1 MDTGRVVRWITA
13 RRWWWWGIGAVL
25 LAVYVWW
32 SQCAI
37 SSLTAEAAL
46 LRAEAGEYAVS
57 EPQTKA
63 RMLVSG
69 NPADYLKGR
78 EIEPYINGAP
88 TWAATVGVGITA
100 LEETVP
106 AEVVVAPAGEI
117 TGEWSA
123 ETDWC
128 SAAFRLPAAEFTL
141 CRKPQE
147 VALELAMDAD
157 GVLYAHSPADWLTIS
172 SVTGLRAPETDDWA
186 LGAEIRYPWAAAGT
200 VRWTWV
206 RAEIGWDWMDDSIV
220 AGIGVEV
227 GL

>member
-13 RRWWWWGIGAVL
+13 RRWWWWGIGVAV

-46 LRAEAGEYAVS
+46 LRAEAGEYAVN
-57 EPQTKA
+57 EPHTKA
-63 RMLVSG
+63 RMLAPG

-100 LEETVP
+100 VEETVA
-106 AEVVVAPAGEI
+106 AEVIVAPAEEV
-117 TGEWSA
+117 TGEWTA

-128 SAAFRLPAAEFTL
+128 SARFRLPSAEFDL
-141 CRKPQE
+141 RRKPQAVE
-147 VALELAMDAD
+147 IELAMDAD
-157 GVLYAHSPADWLTIS
+157 GVLYAHSPVDWLTIS
-172 SVTGLRAPETDDWA
+172 SVTGLRESVSEWA
-186 LGAEIRYPWAAAGT
+186 LGAEVRYPLAAAAT
-200 VRWTWV
+200 VRWEWV
-206 RAEIGWDWMDDSIV
+206 RAEIGWDWHADSIV